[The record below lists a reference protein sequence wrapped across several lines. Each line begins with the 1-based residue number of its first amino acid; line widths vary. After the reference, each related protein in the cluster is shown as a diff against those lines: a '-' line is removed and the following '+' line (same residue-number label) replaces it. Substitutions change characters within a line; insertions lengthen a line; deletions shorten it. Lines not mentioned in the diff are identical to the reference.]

1 MKQALNNLMVR
12 ADEIVRTLRWALPHN
27 DKWQAYIGML
37 MYHTT
42 EVCNIAY
49 SRAKYRYGV
58 EIEFDFKF
66 RGEENQQ
73 VTAIVT
79 RNLLRTALSKNT
91 YSVQHDESL
100 ACGFEIITAPFS
112 LNTMKKLQVLFDDED
127 VMKCLDKR
135 TDTSG
140 LHITVDPIETR
151 EQERLFFDYFNNPR
165 HIGELEKVIGR
176 LPNKYCRFRD
186 LKNGLRVIKDH
197 KYIVHVRK
205 NRALEVRAFKS
216 PNTWDEFWQRLML
229 VHRVNK
235 LVRETNLSAGDI
247 HKKIMRG
254 VK

>member
-1 MKQALNNLMVR
+1 MKQALSNLKIR

-37 MYHTT
+37 IYHTT

-91 YSVQHDESL
+91 YSVQRDESL

-140 LHITVDPIETR
+140 LHITVDPFETR
-151 EQERLFFDYFNNPR
+151 EQERRFFDYFNDPIR
-165 HIGELEKVIGR
+165 ISELEKVIGR
-176 LPNKYCRFRD
+176 SPNKYCQFRD
-186 LKNGLRVIKDH
+186 LKNGLRIIKDH
-197 KYIVHVRK
+197 RYIVHVRK

-216 PNTWDEFWQRLML
+216 PNTWDEFWQRLLL

-235 LVRETNLSAGDI
+235 MVRETDLSVDKI